1 MTISKMK
8 ISVTRVYEVEGLG
21 DRIRRERKASRKT
34 ITQLAAEAGISVA
47 YWNRIETEKLVSL
60 PIETLRAIEKV
71 LDVSLGVSLG
81 VSID

>member
-8 ISVTRVYEVEGLG
+8 ISVTRVYEFEGLG
-21 DRIRRERKASRKT
+21 DHIRRERKASPKT

-47 YWNRIETEKLVSL
+47 YWNRIESEKLVSL

-71 LDVSLGVSLG
+71 LDVSLGVS
-81 VSID
+81 ID

>member
-21 DRIRRERKASRKT
+21 DRIRRERKASPKT

-71 LDVSLGVSLG
+71 LEVSLG

>member
-1 MTISKMK
+1 MPISKMK

-21 DRIRRERKASRKT
+21 DRIRRERKASPKT

-60 PIETLRAIEKV
+60 PIETLRALENV
-71 LDVSLGVSLG
+71 LEVSLGVA
-81 VSID
+81 IE

>member
-71 LDVSLGVSLG
+71 LDVSLGVS
-81 VSID
+81 ID

>member
-8 ISVTRVYEVEGLG
+8 ISVIRVYEVEGLG
-21 DRIRRERKASRKT
+21 DRIRRERKASPKT

-71 LDVSLGVSLG
+71 LEVSLG

>member
-21 DRIRRERKASRKT
+21 DRIRRERKTSPKT

-71 LDVSLGVSLG
+71 LDVSLGVS
-81 VSID
+81 ID

>member
-1 MTISKMK
+1 MPISKMK

-21 DRIRRERKASRKT
+21 DRIRRERKASPKT

-71 LDVSLGVSLG
+71 LEVSLG